1 MELFFILLGSIVV
14 GLFRSIIQSPRKRI
28 EGIEESIEEMVE
40 EESIREKLS
49 DYRYCILVLLAEV
62 MKADRKP
69 MKCEL
74 DKVKAIICRYFD
86 TEYEQQEALIDFYT
100 LLTKGYISAQE
111 IYDRIKNIDYAS
123 KSELIMELLAVAYAD
138 NYLFHDEEDTILFIA
153 TELGISQREY
163 KSIKTIFK
171 EKNDQGF
178 YQEESKQNSSE
189 SDSQNNTYQ
198 SDNDNK
204 KNNSNNNSDSSD
216 KSKRVS
222 HLSITDA
229 YDILGVEG
237 DASDEE
243 VKKAYHVLAMMYHP
257 DKFASLG
264 DEAIRQAT
272 ESMKQI
278 NMAWD
283 VVKEARGMR

>member
-1 MELFFILLGSIVV
+1 MEFFIILIILLGLIVGSIK
-14 GLFRSIIQSPRKRI
+14 SPRKRI
-28 EGIEESIEEMVE
+28 EERIEEMEE
-40 EESIREKLS
+40 EESIKEKLS

-74 DKVKAIICRYFD
+74 DKVKSIICRYFD
-86 TEYEQQEALIDFYT
+86 TENEQQEALIDFYT

-189 SDSQNNTYQ
+189 SDSQNNSYQ

-204 KNNSNNNSDSSD
+204 KDNSNNNSDSSD

-229 YDILGVEG
+229 YDILGVAG

-243 VKKAYHVLAMMYHP
+243 VKKAYRILAMMYHP
-257 DKFASLG
+257 DKVSSLG

-278 NMAWD
+278 NAAWD